1 MTKAEL
7 IDAMASGAGLTKV
20 DAERA
25 LKAFQDAIE
34 GAMKSGDSV
43 TLVGFGTFSV
53 SQRPART
60 GRNPQTK
67 APMQIPAS
75 KVVRF
80 KAGSKLKQAVN

>member
-7 IDAMASGAGLTKV
+7 IDAMAANANLTKA

-25 LKAFQDAIE
+25 LKAFQDAVE
-34 GAMKSGDSV
+34 GAMSHGDSV

-53 SQRPART
+53 SERPART

-67 APMQIPAS
+67 QPMEIPAS
-75 KVVRF
+75 KVVKF
-80 KAGSKLKQAVN
+80 KVGSKLKQAVN

>member
-7 IDAMASGAGLTKV
+7 IDAMAANANLTKA

-25 LKAFQDAIE
+25 LKAFQDAVE
-34 GAMKSGDSV
+34 GAMSNGDSV

-53 SQRPART
+53 SERPART

-67 APMQIPAS
+67 QPMEIPAS
-75 KVVRF
+75 KVVKF
-80 KAGSKLKQAVN
+80 KVGSKLKQAVN

>member
-7 IDAMASGAGLTKV
+7 IDAMAASANLTKA

-25 LKAFQDAIE
+25 LKAFQDAVE
-34 GAMKSGDSV
+34 GAMREGDSV

-53 SQRPART
+53 SERPART

-67 APMQIPAS
+67 EPMDIPAS
-75 KVVRF
+75 KVVKF
-80 KAGSKLKQAVN
+80 KVGSKLKEAAK